1 MPDAPPV
8 PVPAPA
14 PIADALPAADDCL
27 TLKQVAKRR
36 NVPVRYVRQLR
47 QSGALPVVPLSA
59 RRLRV
64 RPEDLE
70 RFILERMA
78 RPVRRGAA
86 R

>member
-1 MPDAPPV
+1 MPDAL

-14 PIADALPAADDCL
+14 PAPVAVAPPDPDRLLP
-27 TLKQVAKRR
+27 LKEVARR
-36 NVPVRYVRQLR
+36 LNVPVRYVRQLR
-47 QSGALPVVPLSA
+47 QSGALPVVRLSP

-70 RFILERMA
+70 RYIHDLMT
-78 RPVRRGAA
+78 RPARRGAA